1 MNNIKKLIV
10 KVDDGKKISK
20 KSVYNILLDIG
31 FDKREIKTKLKDNN
45 NLKLDVYSVLN
56 GFNINY
62 TFYGGFFRGYV
73 LGYSKKIPKNFDK
86 KKYNKIFGKKSTG
99 LNHEFP
105 NDLYIPHGTNNNH
118 CSFDTGYYLDLILHS
133 DFFEIKTD
141 NKDNI
146 FRSKSF
152 VINELDKITK
162 SLKKYFVKN

>member
-10 KVDDGKKISK
+10 KVDDGNKITE

-31 FDKREIKTKLKDNN
+31 FHKKELKTKLKDNN
-45 NLKLDVYSVLN
+45 NLKLDVHSVLN
-56 GFNINY
+56 GFNIHY
-62 TFYGGFFRGYV
+62 TFYNGFFRGYV

-86 KKYNKIFGKKSTG
+86 KRYNKIFGKKSVG
-99 LNHEFP
+99 LNQEVP
-105 NDLYIPHGTNNNH
+105 NNLYIPHGYYTH
-118 CSFDTGYYLDLILHS
+118 PVGFDTGHLYDLILHS
-133 DFFEIKTD
+133 KFFEIKTN